1 MVKASTA
8 VALLCFLSLSRLAVA
23 APAPKPG
30 VLHYRANGKL
40 ASVPVRV
47 NGSRPLWFVF
57 DTGAR
62 HTLVDSATALSIGL
76 QVVSQGQGKGA
87 GAGTYVQWHAPPID
101 VTVGPVVLHV
111 PDPWVIDLA
120 HVGTAERTDGLLGA
134 DLLARYVVRIDP
146 VAHALTL
153 IDSTA
158 FHYEG
163 KGAMLPLTNTDN
175 RLYVDVQLTL
185 ANGISETHAMRL
197 DTGSEDAASDNLV
210 RRSPER
216 RLARQ
221 GVGLGTAYVDTSG
234 VFASVELGPYAVHRA
249 WGASNDRPAL
259 GMEILRRFTMT
270 FDVPHAR
277 LFLEPNSDFADPV
290 PAPSQ

>member
-1 MVKASTA
+1 MKPGTAMV
-8 VALLCFLSLSRLAVA
+8 LLGFLCLC
-23 APAPKPG
+23 APAGAEPAPG

-47 NGSRPLWFVF
+47 NGTRRLWFVL

-76 QVVSQGQGKGA
+76 QILSQDQGKGA
-87 GAGTYVQWHAPPID
+87 GAGTYVQWHTPPID
-101 VTVGPVVLHV
+101 VSVGTVVLHV

-120 HVGTAERTDGLLGA
+120 HTGTAEPTDGLLGA
-134 DLLARYVVRIDP
+134 DLFARYVVRIDP
-146 VAHALTL
+146 VARTLTFS
-153 IDSTA
+153 DSTGFRYA
-158 FHYEG
+158 G
-163 KGAMLPLTNTDN
+163 KGTMLPLTSTEN
-175 RLYVDVQLTL
+175 RLYVDVKLTL
-185 ANGISETHAMRL
+185 ANGISETHAMRI

-234 VFASVELGPYAVHRA
+234 VFESVDLGPYAVHRA

-270 FDVPHAR
+270 FDVPHGR
-277 LFLEPNSDFADPV
+277 LFLEPNGHFTDPV
-290 PAPSQ
+290 PAPPQ